1 MHGSR
6 TIKTHEIS
14 LLKRALNLA
23 LLFTHIILLFGVAAI
38 ALDRESF
45 EAISNAKYGNSAPLM
60 QSKLADIF
68 VSPWFAYLCLVLIPI
83 TLIKERLMK
92 GYNFR
97 VYLNALVTSICGL
110 IIYMFLLKLYN
121 L

>member
-1 MHGSR
+1 MHSSR
-6 TIKTHEIS
+6 NIKTRDIS

-23 LLFTHIILLFGVAAI
+23 LLFTHIIFLFGVATL

-45 EAISNAKYGNSAPLM
+45 EVISNAKYGNSAPLM

-68 VSPWFAYLCLVLIPI
+68 VSSWFAYLCLALIPI
-83 TLIKERLMK
+83 TLMKERFMK
-92 GYNFR
+92 SYNVRIYSNVLASF
-97 VYLNALVTSICGL
+97 ICGL
-110 IIYMFLLKLYN
+110 IIYIFINKLYS